1 MKTQGAGLIELLVA
15 LAVLGILA
23 SVLLPSYQ
31 QDVLRSYRL
40 EAQQELLKV
49 AGLQEVLQADQQ
61 RYTRDLTELGLA
73 GKVITTPS
81 GRYRISAELT
91 EQGYRLDAQ
100 AVAMQQ
106 KDADCLSFS
115 LTSLGQK
122 LSAPKTNCWMH

>member
-1 MKTQGAGLIELLVA
+1 MKAQGIGLIELLVA

-23 SVLLPSYQ
+23 SVMLPAYQ

-49 AGLQEVLQADQQ
+49 AGLQELLLADQQ
-61 RYTRDLTELGLA
+61 RYTPDLTELGLA
-73 GKVITTPS
+73 AKVITTSS

-91 EQGYRLDAQ
+91 EQGYQLEALAVSVQQQDLDCQ
-100 AVAMQQ
+100 R
-106 KDADCLSFS
+106 FS

-122 LSAPKTNCWMH
+122 QSAPRSNCWMH